1 MCYDNRYKLISL
13 RSKAKQYLL
22 PKNSDKLTSS
32 SPAGAVLMNT
42 PETEHQTRIKQI
54 IEEGDRQYLAELERQ
69 SELAEEDLD
78 PEPVITPVTKEDSD
92 S

>member
-1 MCYDNRYKLISL
+1 
-13 RSKAKQYLL
+13 
-22 PKNSDKLTSS
+22 
-32 SPAGAVLMNT
+32 MNT